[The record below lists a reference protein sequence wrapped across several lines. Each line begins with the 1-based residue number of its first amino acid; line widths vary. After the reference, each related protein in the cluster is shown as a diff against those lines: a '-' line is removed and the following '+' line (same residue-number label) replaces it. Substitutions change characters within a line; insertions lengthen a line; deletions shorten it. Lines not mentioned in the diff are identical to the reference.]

1 LLIFVFFICV
11 KIRKRK
17 TEDVEEDQEMRKKI
31 KKSGDTSTSESLGLK
46 QNSIQHFF
54 KKSSGDARPDP
65 STHVSSRLFNKKRKR
80 VRVID
85 SDSDSNISL
94 DFNDADTVVTED
106 TPENTVDTTDILDTT
121 VEQNVKPSN
130 QVEDKKSVKPFQNS
144 TIASGS
150 PGVKNAFTMMMKRK
164 EIPQPVLDETS
175 KHLEENK
182 KITSEQT
189 ESKEKHIETVEKEEQ
204 QNPPKIPDV
213 NSSKDQNKFIAAK
226 VDKEEVDVKVESVDK
241 ESAKKVDTDSYK
253 PIKVLMET
261 PTRKFKVF
269 LQILSV
275 KFEMELTFSNNY

>member
-1 LLIFVFFICV
+1 MASSDSPGSP
-11 KIRKRK
+11 KSTK
-17 TEDVEEDQEMRKKI
+17 TP
-31 KKSGDTSTSESLGLK
+31 
-46 QNSIQHFF
+46 
-54 KKSSGDARPDP
+54 KSSGDARPDP

-80 VRVID
+80 VSVID

-94 DFNDADTVVTED
+94 DFNDAENVVTED
-106 TPENTVDTTDILDTT
+106 TPENTVDTTDILDKT

-130 QVEDKKSVKPFQNS
+130 QVEHKKSVKPVQNS
-144 TIASGS
+144 TIASS

-204 QNPPKIPDV
+204 PNPPETPEV
-213 NSSKDQNKFIAAK
+213 NSSNDQNKFIAAK
-226 VDKEEVDVKVESVDK
+226 VDKEEVEVKVESVDK
-241 ESAKKVDTDSYK
+241 EYAKKVFTDSYK

-261 PTRKFKVF
+261 PTRKFKVY
-269 LQILSV
+269 L
-275 KFEMELTFSNNY
+275 